1 MMLTVKKSG
10 DHVSIEEEKTWRQK
24 RRSPCKDGG
33 RNWITTNQELPRVAG
48 RTITTLHFQEEA
60 RKGVFPEPQKDHG
73 PANTFV
79 SNIEL
84 QKPRKDK
91 FELF

>member
-1 MMLTVKKSG
+1 MLTVKKSG
-10 DHVSIEEEKTWRQK
+10 DHVFIEEEKTWRQK

-33 RNWITTNQELPRVAG
+33 RNWITINQELPRVAG
-48 RTITTLHFQEEA
+48 RTITILHFQEEA
-60 RKGVFPEPQKDHG
+60 RKGSSQSLQRDHG

-79 SNIEL
+79 SDIKL
-84 QKPRKDK
+84 QEPRKDK